1 MTSSQLWLIIG
12 MAVVTY
18 LPRVLPVLMLSNRE
32 ISAPLKKWMSFIP
45 VAIFS
50 ALVFSDIFFWND
62 TFNAHPFDNAK
73 LIPSIIVFYLAYKT
87 KNMLLS
93 MMMGVL
99 AIALMLYVV

>member
-1 MTSSQLWLIIG
+1 MTSNQMWLIVG

-62 TFNAHPFDNAK
+62 TFNAHPFVNAK
-73 LIPSIIVFYLAYKT
+73 LIPSILVFYLAYKT
-87 KNMLLS
+87 KNLLLS
-93 MMMGVL
+93 MMIGVV